1 MECNVKVYFPVDKK
15 TKRDYKRFY
24 LLVDKRRDG
33 EKRNSRKMKEKS
45 IETNIRGAGS
55 ETSSI
60 S

>member
-1 MECNVKVYFPVDKK
+1 MTYVYFPVDKE

-33 EKRNSRKMKEKS
+33 KRRNLRKMKEKS
-45 IETNIRGAGS
+45 IETNIRGASS
-55 ETSSI
+55 ETPSI

>member
-1 MECNVKVYFPVDKK
+1 M
-15 TKRDYKRFY
+15 KRDYKRFY
-24 LLVDKRRDG
+24 LLVDKRRDY

-45 IETNIRGAGS
+45 IETNIRGADS